1 MEVEAA
7 NVYTRESFL
16 MFQEELFNSQNYKS
30 SKHREEGGTKIYR
43 VTLHGRENPF
53 YEVAFEALE
62 KKATCTCHKF
72 EFVGIL
78 CVHILQIFVKKSLVD
93 SIPQHY
99 VLERW
104 TINAKSRIIHGI
116 SSGDIQVET
125 QNSSTLMINSLM
137 LQFYEVVEVGCQSKR
152 KYEHLGIGLKKLY
165 HELLTMNDDS
175 DKDINDGDEESAEDL
190 VLNNQ
195 VLSNLTFTLQDPLHV
210 RCKGK
215 PESVRQKS
223 SKEKQAMKKR
233 ACTICKKTGHVK
245 TNCPSH
251 KQTRYSFLYIML
263 FTIIYINM
271 HFDLI
276 RIKIFFF
283 IGIF

>member
-1 MEVEAA
+1 
-7 NVYTRESFL
+7 
-16 MFQEELFNSQNYKS
+16 
-30 SKHREEGGTKIYR
+30 

-72 EFVGIL
+72 KFVGIL
-78 CVHILQIFVKKSLVD
+78 CAHILQIFVKKSLVD

-104 TINAKSRIIHGI
+104 TINAKSLIIHGI

-125 QNSSTLMINSLM
+125 QNFSTLMRNSLM
-137 LQFYEVVEVGCQSKR
+137 LHFYEVVKVRCQSKR
-152 KYEHLGIGLKKLY
+152 KYEHLGIGLQKLH
-165 HELLTMNDDS
+165 HELLTINDDS
-175 DKDINDGDEESAEDL
+175 DKDINDGDEESTEDL

-215 PESVRQKS
+215 PKSVRQKS
-223 SKEKQAMKKR
+223 SKEKQAMKKM
-233 ACTICKKTGHVK
+233 ACTIYKKTGHVK

-251 KQTRYSFLYIML
+251 KQTRYSYTFCYLQ
-263 FTIIYINM
+263 
-271 HFDLI
+271 
-276 RIKIFFF
+276 
-283 IGIF
+283 

>member
-7 NVYTRESFL
+7 KVYTRESFL
-16 MFQEELFNSQNYKS
+16 MFQEELFNSQNFKS
-30 SKHREEGGTKIYR
+30 SKHREEGGMKIYR
-43 VTLHGRENPF
+43 VTLHGRESPF
-53 YEVAFEALE
+53 YEVSFEVLE

-78 CVHILQIFVKKSLVD
+78 CAHILQIFLKKSLVD
-93 SIPQHY
+93 TIPQHY

-116 SSGDIQVET
+116 SSDDIQVET
-125 QNSSTLMINSLM
+125 QNSSTLMRNSLM

-152 KYEHLGIGLKKLY
+152 KYEHLGIGLQKLH
-165 HELLTMNDDS
+165 HELLTMDDDS
-175 DKDINDGDEESAEDL
+175 DKNINDGDEGSAEDL

-215 PESVRQKS
+215 PKSVRQKN
-223 SKEKQAMKKR
+223 SKEKQVMTKR
-233 ACTICKKTGHVK
+233 TCTICKKTGHVR

-251 KQTRYSFLYIML
+251 KQIRYSYTFFY
-263 FTIIYINM
+263 FIYNNL
-271 HFDLI
+271 H
-276 RIKIFFF
+276 
-283 IGIF
+283 